1 MAAVPQIE
9 GLTVEDM
16 LTLAKTS
23 PAALKHIPDE
33 RDWDGL
39 NRKWLAD
46 ILYTVERAKFERAIK
61 EAVKARRDR
70 LEEKNN
76 LIVEMRPGFAQA
88 FQNNMS
94 FSCKFLLL
102 SS

>member
-16 LTLAKTS
+16 LELARTS
-23 PAALKHIPDE
+23 PNTLRHLPDE

-39 NRKWLAD
+39 NRKWVAD
-46 ILYTVERAKFERAIK
+46 ILYIVERAKLEKLIK
-61 EAVKARRDR
+61 DAVKARKER

-76 LIVEMRPGFAQA
+76 LLVQMRPEFAQA
-88 FQNNMS
+88 FQNYMS
-94 FSCKFLLL
+94 FSR
-102 SS
+102 